1 MADDAKQLE
10 ELETLEA
17 FFAVGRELIY
27 NRRPKKIPLWQEHD
41 EEENGI
47 TNDEPD
53 RSSFTLRLVSSYDQS
68 DAGTKCILAS

>member
-1 MADDAKQLE
+1 MADDEKQVE

-17 FFAVGRELIY
+17 FYEPERELVY

-47 TNDEPD
+47 TNDECD
-53 RSSFTLRLVSSYDQS
+53 RSSFTLRLVSSYALS
-68 DAGTKCILAS
+68 RA